1 MLTATAVIDELA
13 FAWTQAKAEEAAAN
27 RRRLE
32 IEGKILELLEKKD
45 EGSVTEKT
53 DYYKV
58 TATYKINRTVD
69 EKIAVSLADELTQD
83 QFQRIFR
90 WKAEVDTKELRFL
103 MENKPETYSVIAR
116 DVTAKPAKPT
126 LKIEEIEQ

>member
-13 FAWTQAKAEEAAAN
+13 FAWTQAKAEESAAN

-32 IEGKILELLEKKD
+32 IEGKILELLEKKE

-83 QFQRIFR
+83 QYQRIFR

-116 DVTAKPAKPT
+116 AVTAKPAKPT

>member
-1 MLTATAVIDELA
+1 MLTMTAVIDELA
-13 FAWTQAKAEEAAAN
+13 FAWTQAKAEESAAN

-32 IEGKILELLEKKD
+32 IEEKILQLLEKKE

-53 DYYKV
+53 NYYKV
-58 TATYKINRTVD
+58 TATYKINRMVD
-69 EKIAVSLADELTQD
+69 SNIAISLADELTQD
-83 QFQRIFR
+83 QYQRIFR
-90 WKAEVDTKELRFL
+90 WKADVDTKELRFL

-116 DVTAKPAKPT
+116 AVTAKPAKPT